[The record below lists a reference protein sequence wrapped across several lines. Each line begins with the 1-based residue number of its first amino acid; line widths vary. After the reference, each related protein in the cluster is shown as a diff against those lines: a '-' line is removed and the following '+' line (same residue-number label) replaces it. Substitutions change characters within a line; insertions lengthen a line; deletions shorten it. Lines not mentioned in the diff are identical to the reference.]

1 MPYVTVFEITQ
12 RSFQWWYPA
21 FGLVFVLIGAVLI
34 WAGRRW
40 PSRQVMKITGY
51 FMLVF
56 ASLWVLL
63 AFGSTFSE
71 YRQCVDA
78 YRTGNY
84 AVVEGRVENFRPMPY
99 EGHQD
104 ECFTVR
110 NERFCYSD
118 YEIQA
123 GFNQSASHGGPIREG
138 LPVRIAYYGDQIL
151 RLQIRADSLP
161 SGEERSVYASKAA
174 AKYSRWTKTDPGLDH
189 MELGFSFAAFLI
201 VLCWN
206 LDWRHYICYWLRR
219 PLSHMRYWEIGFRAF
234 FAASLIGTSIHLVQ
248 EIVGRPRTIGDYGQ
262 AGLESLIWIG
272 FFVVADI
279 FFRWRMRK
287 TSRGTTTRPVGSA

>member
-12 RSFQWWYPA
+12 KPFQWWFPA
-21 FGLVFVLIGAVLI
+21 SGLIFVLIGAAFI

-40 PSRQVMKITGY
+40 PSQKRMRIAGY
-51 FMLVF
+51 FMLGF
-56 ASLWVLL
+56 ASLWVLF
-63 AFGSTFSE
+63 AFGLTFSE

-78 YRTGNY
+78 YRSGKYT
-84 AVVEGRVENFRPMPY
+84 VVEGQVENFRPMPY

-118 YEIQA
+118 YGIQA
-123 GFNQSASHGGPIREG
+123 GFNNSASHGGPIRED
-138 LPVRIAYYGDQIL
+138 LPVRIAYYNGQIL

-161 SGEERSVYASKAA
+161 SSEERSSYASKAE
-174 AKYSRWTKTDPGLDH
+174 AKYTLWTKTDPGLDH
-189 MELGFSFAAFLI
+189 MELGLSFAAFLI

-206 LDWRHYICYWLRR
+206 LDWRHYIRYWLRR
-219 PLSHMRYWEIGFRAF
+219 QLPHMRYWEIGFRAF
-234 FAASLIGTSIHLVQ
+234 FAACLVGAAIHLVQ
-248 EIVGRPRTIGDYGQ
+248 EIVGRPRTVGDYGQ
-262 AGLESLIWIG
+262 AGLDSLMWIG

-287 TSRGTTTRPVGSA
+287 ASSVTTPTPT